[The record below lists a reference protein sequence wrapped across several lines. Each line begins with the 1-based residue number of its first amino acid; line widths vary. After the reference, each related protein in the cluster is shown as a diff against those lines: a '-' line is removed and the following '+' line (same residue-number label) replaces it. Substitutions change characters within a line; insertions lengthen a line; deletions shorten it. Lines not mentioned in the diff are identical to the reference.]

1 MMNGAKQHK
10 GVSGRAGFRPL
21 ALRAALAAFF
31 ALGLAAAPDAAYA
44 CTNCSCV
51 DFDHDHT
58 RFDAGPG
65 PDRNGK
71 TDQHHQ
77 AQLTREQIQQEFVA
91 QEYWELNT
99 MWLGMIL
106 PELRKATDQL
116 VDVAMAQAFAVGT
129 MIDSKQEIETQRTLD
144 ELTAKAQRDYQIS
157 TGMCIIGTNMRS
169 LAMAERRGEFNK
181 FAMLQRSQD
190 RQMGHRGAIGA
201 DGMHYDLRSRMATFK
216 TTFCN
221 NTHWSGNA
229 KGFCP
234 ESAKRPTRDADINF
248 TQTVDQPQT
257 LDIDFTDQRDTVSAD
272 ETSVFALADN
282 LYANNL
288 LTRLPE
294 TNFFYKQNREKI
306 LDLRALIAKR
316 SVAENSFYSIVG
328 MKSDGS
334 VQPSTAGLGNVKI
347 TAGVTTPQDGDAA
360 ATQTNASTATYMKVL
375 LKQMGVPDGDM
386 DRLIGFA
393 PSYYAQMNVLTKT
406 LYQRPEFYTDL
417 YDTPANV
424 ERKSTAMMAIQLMQN
439 FDQWESNLRQEAM
452 LSVWL
457 ELDLKKY
464 QETQQNNIDRLQAR
478 GVPANGVP

>member
-1 MMNGAKQHK
+1 MI
-10 GVSGRAGFRPL
+10 VP
-21 ALRAALAAFF
+21 RAAW
-31 ALGLAAAPDAAYA
+31 A

-51 DFDHDHT
+51 DFDHEHT
-58 RFDAGPG
+58 KFDAGPG

-77 AQLTREQIQQEFVA
+77 AQLTREQIQQEFVG
-91 QEYWELNT
+91 QEYWMLNT
-99 MWLGMIL
+99 LWLGMIL

-129 MIDSKQEIETQRTLD
+129 MIDSKQEIESQRTLN
-144 ELTAKAQRDYQIS
+144 ELTAKAEREYQLS
-157 TGMCIIGTNMRS
+157 TGMCIIGTNIRS
-169 LAMAERRGEFNK
+169 LAMSERRGEYNK
-181 FAMLQRSQD
+181 FAMMQRSQE
-190 RQMGHRGAIGA
+190 RQLGHRNAFGA
-201 DGMHYDLRSRMATFK
+201 DGMHYDLRSRLTTFK

-221 NTHWSGNA
+221 ANHWNGNA

-234 ESAKRPTRDADINF
+234 PSDQHPQGAPHPTRDADINY

-257 LDIDFTDQRDTVSAD
+257 LDIDFTDQRDTVSTD

-282 LYANNL
+282 LYANNIM
-288 LTRLPE
+288 TRLPE
-294 TNFFYKQNREKI
+294 TNLLRQQNQEKV

-316 SVAENSFYSIVG
+316 SVAENSFYSIIG

-334 VQPSTAGLGNVKI
+334 VVPSKTGLGNVKI
-347 TAGVTTPQDGDAA
+347 TAGVTTPPPGAA
-360 ATQTNASTATYMKVL
+360 APAPPADATTATYMKVL
-375 LKQMGVPDGDM
+375 LKQMGVPAGDM
-386 DRLIGFA
+386 DRLIGMA
-393 PSYYAQMNVLTKT
+393 PSYFAQMGVLTKT

-424 ERKSTAMMAIQLMQN
+424 ERKSAAMTAIALMQN

-464 QETQQNNIDRLQAR
+464 QEAQQNDIDRLEDLGPSAK
-478 GVPANGVP
+478 GAK